1 MELEK
6 WAKENGAEM
15 RNVCIDEFE
24 GYDYGLRA
32 SDCIEEGNVVVSI
45 PKKLMISVDCI
56 KGSPMGKLYWF

>member
-6 WAKENGAEM
+6 WAKENGTEM
-15 RNVCIDEFE
+15 KNVCIDEFN

-32 SDCIEEGNVVVSI
+32 SDYIEEGNVVVSI

-56 KGSPMGKLYWF
+56 KGSPMGKLY